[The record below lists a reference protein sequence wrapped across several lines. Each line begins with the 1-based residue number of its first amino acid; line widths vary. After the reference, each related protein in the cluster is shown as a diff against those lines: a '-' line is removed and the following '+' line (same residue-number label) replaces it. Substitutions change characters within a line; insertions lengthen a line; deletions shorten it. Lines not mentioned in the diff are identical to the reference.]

1 MALKI
6 DYELTGMG
14 WARCTVRPA
23 RRNFSFSVSYDSDAL
38 KCLVVAAIAMLGDTD
53 RIAFYFAG
61 RSSWWYWNIDQ
72 NSPTELA
79 INISEITPE
88 VKLHNSETDEVT
100 LSMED
105 SVKLVVEFKCKALSF
120 AQVVHDAAA
129 NVKATHGLKGYKE
142 LWASHDF
149 PSHEL
154 QLLAKSIAASATQAQ
169 NSIPKQ
175 TPPNQGRT
183 AERTMRRR

>member
-1 MALKI
+1 MVLKI
-6 DYELTGMG
+6 DYELTGTG

-23 RRNFSFSVSYDSDAL
+23 RRNFTFSVSYDSDAL

-53 RIAFYFAG
+53 RIAFYFDG
-61 RSSWWYWNIDQ
+61 RYSCWYWNIDQ
-72 NSPTELA
+72 NSSTELT

-88 VKLHNSETDEVT
+88 VKLHKSETEDET

-129 NVKATHGLKGYKE
+129 NLKKTHGLKGYKE
-142 LWASHDF
+142 LWANHDF
-149 PSHEL
+149 PSYEL
-154 QLLAKSIAASATQAQ
+154 QLLAKSIAASA
-169 NSIPKQ
+169 NQ
-175 TPPNQGRT
+175 TL
-183 AERTMRRR
+183 

>member
-6 DYELTGMG
+6 DYELTGTG

-38 KCLVVAAIAMLGDTD
+38 KCLVVAAIAMLGNTD
-53 RIAFYFAG
+53 RIAFYFDG
-61 RSSWWYWNIDQ
+61 HSSWWYWNIDQ
-72 NSPTELA
+72 NSPTELT
-79 INISEITPE
+79 INISEIAPE
-88 VKLHNSETDEVT
+88 VKLHKPGTGEET

-105 SVKLVVEFKCKALSF
+105 GVKSVIEFKCKALTF

-129 NVKATHGLKGYKE
+129 NVKKTHGLKGYKE
-142 LWASHDF
+142 LWANHDF

-154 QLLAKSIAASATQAQ
+154 QLLAKSIAASA
-169 NSIPKQ
+169 KQ
-175 TPPNQGRT
+175 TP
-183 AERTMRRR
+183 